1 MVSSNRACFHDSLK
15 YKRIYKSNQHFQQF
29 SDNINDSVKE
39 CIFMAGNVYK
49 IISGIGM
56 LILVYLLLAN
66 GSNTT
71 NIISSIASNA
81 TTGIKTLQGRG

>member
-1 MVSSNRACFHDSLK
+1 
-15 YKRIYKSNQHFQQF
+15 
-29 SDNINDSVKE
+29 
-39 CIFMAGNVYK
+39 MAGNVYK